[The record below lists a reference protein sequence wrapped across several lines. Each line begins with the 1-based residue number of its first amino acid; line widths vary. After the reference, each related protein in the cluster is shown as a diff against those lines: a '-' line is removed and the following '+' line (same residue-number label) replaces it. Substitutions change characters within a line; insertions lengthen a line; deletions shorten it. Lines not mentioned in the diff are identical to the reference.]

1 LYHHQSGVPIALTG
15 EMCPIIMEDGR
26 IPPSNSKNTRR
37 AKERNAT
44 MLKLK
49 EVLFKKNEP
58 DSEIQE
64 QDENQQIQIAT
75 CVLLL
80 EVAKSDDEFSSIE
93 KTTISAV
100 LKKKFQ
106 MSDEAAEELMEI
118 AKGRREESIDLW
130 EFTNL
135 INENYSREKKI
146 KVVEA
151 AWRVIYADRKLDKYE
166 DHLVHKLAG
175 LLRLK
180 HNEMIEAKL
189 RVLDEIRS

>member
-1 LYHHQSGVPIALTG
+1 
-15 EMCPIIMEDGR
+15 
-26 IPPSNSKNTRR
+26 
-37 AKERNAT
+37 

-49 EVLFKKNEP
+49 DVLFKKIE
-58 DSEIQE
+58 SGEEIQE
-64 QDENQQIQIAT
+64 RDETERIQIAT

-100 LKKKFQ
+100 LKKKFEI
-106 MSDEAAEELMEI
+106 SHEAAEELMEI
-118 AKGRREESIDLW
+118 AKGTREESIDLW

-135 INENYSREKKI
+135 INKNYSREKKI

-151 AWRVIYADRKLDKYE
+151 TWRVIYADRKLDKYE
-166 DHLVHKLAG
+166 DHFVHKLAR
-175 LLRLK
+175 LLRLE

-189 RVLDEIRS
+189 RVLDEMRS

>member
-1 LYHHQSGVPIALTG
+1 
-15 EMCPIIMEDGR
+15 MF
-26 IPPSNSKNTRR
+26 
-37 AKERNAT
+37 
-44 MLKLK
+44 KLK
-49 EVLFKKNEP
+49 DIFVKKDTP
-58 DSEIQE
+58 DSMSQE
-64 QDENQQIQIAT
+64 QDETERIQIAT

-151 AWRVIYADRKLDKYE
+151 AWKVIYADRKLDKYE

-189 RVLDEIRS
+189 RVLDERRS

>member
-1 LYHHQSGVPIALTG
+1 MI
-15 EMCPIIMEDGR
+15 
-26 IPPSNSKNTRR
+26 
-37 AKERNAT
+37 
-44 MLKLK
+44 KLK
-49 EVLFKKNEP
+49 DVLFKKIEP

-64 QDENQQIQIAT
+64 QDETQRIQIAT

-106 MSDEAAEELMEI
+106 MSDEAAEELMEL

-135 INENYSREKKI
+135 INENYPREKKI

-166 DHLVHKLAG
+166 DHFVHKLAR
-175 LLRLK
+175 LLRLG
-180 HNEMIEAKL
+180 HDEMIEAKL
-189 RVLDEIRS
+189 RVLDEIRSRKDK

>member
-1 LYHHQSGVPIALTG
+1 
-15 EMCPIIMEDGR
+15 
-26 IPPSNSKNTRR
+26 
-37 AKERNAT
+37 

-49 EVLFKKNEP
+49 DILVKKDTP
-58 DSEIQE
+58 DSMSQE
-64 QDENQQIQIAT
+64 EDETERIQIAT

-80 EVAKSDDEFSSIE
+80 EVAKTDDEFSSIE
-93 KTTISAV
+93 KTTISAI
-100 LKKKFQ
+100 LKKKFE
-106 MSDEAAEELMEI
+106 MPHETAEELMEM
-118 AKGRREESIDLW
+118 AKGKREESIDLW

-151 AWRVIYADRKLDKYE
+151 VWRVIYADRKLDKYE

-189 RVLDEIRS
+189 RVLDEIRA